1 MLWNNITSSPR
12 ILKYEVPQGSILG
25 PLLFLVMIADLP
37 RFVTG
42 NVKNV
47 EMTGYADDNTVQ
59 VHANSLD
66 ELKFGLK
73 KVSINMIK
81 YCKSTGLILNNS
93 KTQLLVS
100 SKKKLSIQMGST
112 FIPAKPTIDILGVNY
127 DCNLTTLTFLHK
139 LASASKTRAAL
150 NKRLSFG
157 MPPNLLATFANGLLM
172 GKILAAAP
180 ATIPIRL
187 DNSDQ
192 YLICITEE
200 INKCIKSVA
209 RTITKT
215 KLSDKVHS
223 ETVLWKAGLH
233 CLNEAVASIMAVM
246 V

>member
-1 MLWNNITSSPR
+1 
-12 ILKYEVPQGSILG
+12 
-25 PLLFLVMIADLP
+25 
-37 RFVTG
+37 
-42 NVKNV
+42 
-47 EMTGYADDNTVQ
+47 
-59 VHANSLD
+59 
-66 ELKFGLK
+66 
-73 KVSINMIK
+73 
-81 YCKSTGLILNNS
+81 
-93 KTQLLVS
+93 
-100 SKKKLSIQMGST
+100 
-112 FIPAKPTIDILGVNY
+112 
-127 DCNLTTLTFLHK
+127 
-139 LASASKTRAAL
+139 
-150 NKRLSFG
+150 
-157 MPPNLLATFANGLLM
+157 M